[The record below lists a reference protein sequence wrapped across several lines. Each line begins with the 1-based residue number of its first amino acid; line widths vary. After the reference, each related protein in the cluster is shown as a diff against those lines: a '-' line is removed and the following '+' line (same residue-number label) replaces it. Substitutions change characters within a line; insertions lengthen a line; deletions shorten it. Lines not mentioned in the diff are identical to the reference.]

1 MSLLLLFT
9 LLFQLSGSDD
19 IWGPKTVR
27 GPEQGSLIVQCHYDS
42 GWEAYVKWWCK
53 GAVWRSC
60 KILVLT
66 AGSKWKKGRVSI
78 RDNQMSRMFTVTME
92 ELRRDDADVYW
103 CGIQRTGTDLGVPV
117 TVTIGPATTTVST
130 TPTTSTA
137 TSTNIMSTVEVTP
150 ENITCIPNVTSHQPP
165 DASGDFLKLNIL
177 LPVFCA
183 VLLLLLAAA
192 SILAWRMVKRR
203 KDAAGTSPEQT
214 SQPLESNICY
224 ANLTL
229 TQNGTFP
236 SSSQKK
242 ASTKSCPSAQESE
255 VDVDYVTMASISKE
269 DISYAALSLDT
280 SDQEPTY
287 SNMGVFITH
296 QPNGIHE
303 QLTEYSSVRKP

>member
-117 TVTIGPATTTVST
+117 TVTIGP
-130 TPTTSTA
+130 
-137 TSTNIMSTVEVTP
+137 VEVTP